1 MVFVPWTCSIL
12 AGVSKGVNIKF
23 QINVSL
29 ALTEKYLVNLPK
41 AFEIKICCMHF
52 NQIELSLLN
61 YCYLTVSVL
70 FKLRF
75 SCWACMIRALF
86 IECLNT

>member
-41 AFEIKICCMHF
+41 AFEIKICCMHC
-52 NQIELSLLN
+52 LSNRIKFVKLLLLD
-61 YCYLTVSVL
+61 C
-70 FKLRF
+70 
-75 SCWACMIRALF
+75 
-86 IECLNT
+86 ECLV

>member
-29 ALTEKYLVNLPK
+29 ALTETYLVNLPK

-52 NQIELSLLN
+52 
-61 YCYLTVSVL
+61 
-70 FKLRF
+70 
-75 SCWACMIRALF
+75 
-86 IECLNT
+86 